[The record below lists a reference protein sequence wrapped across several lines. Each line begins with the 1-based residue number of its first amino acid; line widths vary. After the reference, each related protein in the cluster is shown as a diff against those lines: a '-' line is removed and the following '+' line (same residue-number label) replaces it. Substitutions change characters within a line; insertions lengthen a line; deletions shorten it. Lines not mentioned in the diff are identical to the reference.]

1 MTLTLDIE
9 FQCLRKLKLLNITNN
24 SSMTIIINLVY
35 CCVLNINAEF
45 NLPSKYQI
53 CVLVPDDSFVVNGKL
68 SYVVTLTLIERCT
81 MFNLSEIFSFYMPC
95 CNFMVNVKS
104 VLCYPVHIQS
114 NKTNTTDILQRL
126 RERLTDTHHID
137 SQT

>member
-53 CVLVPDDSFVVNGKL
+53 CVLVLDDSFCGKWKTKL
-68 SYVVTLTLIERCT
+68 CGDVDLDWTVH
-81 MFNLSEIFSFYMPC
+81 
-95 CNFMVNVKS
+95 NV
-104 VLCYPVHIQS
+104 
-114 NKTNTTDILQRL
+114 
-126 RERLTDTHHID
+126 
-137 SQT
+137 